1 MSEHVH
7 VRRDGPRV
15 TLTLD
20 RPPLNVLTTAM
31 IVALERALREADA
44 DPSARLV
51 VVDAKGKAFSAG
63 VDIADHVGD
72 RIGPMMDALTS
83 LFTTFDAVSIPTVAV
98 LHGAVLGGGLE
109 LALGTDL
116 AIACEDAKLGQPEI
130 RLGLFAPPASVLLP
144 RILGPRRAL
153 DLLLS
158 GDTLEAAAAL
168 ELGLVNAVFPRD
180 GFADAASAWCA
191 RIERHSGAALRQ
203 AVRAARTG
211 STGSVESALGAV
223 HRQYL
228 DELMSTADAEEGLD
242 AFQNKRGPVW
252 KDR

>member
-1 MSEHVH
+1 MSEHVR

-31 IVALERALREADA
+31 IVDLERALRDADA
-44 DPSARLV
+44 DPTARLV
-51 VVDAKGKAFSAG
+51 VLDADGKAFSAG

-83 LFTTFDAVSIPTVAV
+83 LFTTFDAISVPTVAV
-98 LHGAVLGGGLE
+98 VHGAVLGGGLE
-109 LALGTDL
+109 VALGTDL
-116 AIACEDAKLGQPEI
+116 VIAREDAKLGQPEI

-158 GDTLEAAAAL
+158 GDTVDAAAAL
-168 ELGLVNAVFPRD
+168 DLGLVNAVFPAD
-180 GFADAASAWCA
+180 GFTEAASAWCE

-211 STGSVESALGAV
+211 AAGAVPEALRAV

-228 DELMSTADAEEGLD
+228 DDLMPTEDAREGLD
-242 AFQNKRGPVW
+242 AFQNKRKPSW

>member
-1 MSEHVH
+1 MSEHVR

-31 IVALERALREADA
+31 IVDLDRAIREADA
-44 DPSARLV
+44 DPAVRLV
-51 VVDAKGKAFSAG
+51 VLDAEGKAFSAG

-72 RIGPMMDALTS
+72 RIEPMMDALTS
-83 LFTTFDAVSIPTVAV
+83 LFTTFDAVDVPTIAV
-98 LHGAVLGGGLE
+98 VHGAVLGGGLE
-109 LALGTDL
+109 VALGTHL
-116 AIACEDAKLGQPEI
+116 VVACEDAKLGQPEI

-144 RILGPRRAL
+144 RIVGPRRAL
-153 DLLLS
+153 ALLLS
-158 GDTLEAAAAL
+158 GATIDAAAAL
-168 ELGLVNAVFPRD
+168 EQGLVNEVLPQD
-180 GFADAASAWCA
+180 GFREAAAVWCA

-211 STGSVESALGAV
+211 CAGTVDAALVAV

-228 DELMSTADAEEGLD
+228 DVLMRTEDAQEGLD
-242 AFQNKRGPVW
+242 AFQNKRSPVW

>member
-1 MSEHVH
+1 MSEYVR
-7 VRRDGPRV
+7 VRREGPRV
-15 TLTLD
+15 TMTLD

-31 IVALERALREADA
+31 IAELDRAIRAANA
-44 DPSARLV
+44 DPAVRLV
-51 VVDAKGKAFSAG
+51 VVDAHGKAFSAG

-72 RIGPMMDALTS
+72 RIEPMMDALTS
-83 LFTTFDAVSIPTVAV
+83 LFTTLDAVDVPTLAV
-98 LHGAVLGGGLE
+98 VHGAALGGGLE
-109 LALGTDL
+109 VALGTRL

-153 DLLLS
+153 ALLLS
-158 GDTLEAAAAL
+158 GDTIGAAVAL
-168 ELGLVNAVFPRD
+168 EHGLVNAVLPAD
-180 GFADAASAWCA
+180 GFREAASAWCA

-211 STGSVESALGAV
+211 GQDTIGRALSAV

-228 DELMSTADAEEGLD
+228 DVLMHTDDAQEGLD
-242 AFQNKRGPVW
+242 AFQNKRSPVW